1 MWCRWE
7 IVLSAAC
14 ITLVGYESAIAAP
27 VVNYQ
32 PGELRLV
39 LIGLGYD
46 IPVTGGKQTDD
57 ATRQALRNVQKR
69 YKLKVDGVPGDR
81 TRDLLATLVKN
92 LQGSL
97 NLVVK
102 PNPPLPVNQYY
113 GSQTKTAVKAFQK
126 RFNLPVTGI
135 ANVEIR
141 ARIDQEA
148 KRVLGKV
155 PSDSP
160 SPIVSPSPEVSPIFP
175 SPEVSPTDTPSP
187 EVSPIAPSPTVSP
200 TDSPARLL
208 SPTPI
213 TPSPAP
219 Q

>member
-7 IVLSAAC
+7 IVLTAAC
-14 ITLVGYESAIAAP
+14 ITLVSYESVIAAP

-32 PGELRLV
+32 PGELRSA

-46 IPVTGGKQTDD
+46 IPATGEKLTDE
-57 ATRQALRNVQKR
+57 ATRQAIRNLQKR
-69 YKLKVDGVPGDR
+69 YKLKVDGIVGDR
-81 TRDLLATLVKN
+81 TRDLLATLVSN

-102 PNPPLPVNQYY
+102 PDPPLPVNQYY
-113 GSQTKTAVKAFQK
+113 GSQTKTAVAAFQK
-126 RFNLPVTGI
+126 QFNLPITGI

-141 ARIDQEA
+141 ARLDQEA

-155 PSDSP
+155 PTSP
-160 SPIVSPSPEVSPIFP
+160 SPSVSPAPIVSPSPTISPP
-175 SPEVSPTDTPSP
+175 
-187 EVSPIAPSPTVSP
+187 
-200 TDSPARLL
+200 DSPARSL

-213 TPSPAP
+213 TPSPSLSP
-219 Q
+219 

>member
-7 IVLSAAC
+7 IVLTAAC
-14 ITLVGYESAIAAP
+14 ITVVSYESVIAAP

-32 PGELRLV
+32 PGELRSA

-46 IPVTGGKQTDD
+46 IPATGEKLTDE
-57 ATRQALRNVQKR
+57 ATRQAIRNLQKR
-69 YKLKVDGVPGDR
+69 YKLKVDGVVGDR
-81 TRDLLATLVKN
+81 TRDLLAALVSN

-102 PNPPLPVNQYY
+102 LDPPLPGNQYY
-113 GSQTKTAVKAFQK
+113 GAQTKAAVQTFQK
-126 RFNLPVTGI
+126 QFNLPITGI

-141 ARIDQEA
+141 ARLDQEA

-155 PSDSP
+155 PTSP
-160 SPIVSPSPEVSPIFP
+160 SPTVSPAPTVS
-175 SPEVSPTDTPSP
+175 
-187 EVSPIAPSPTVSP
+187 PSPTVSP
-200 TDSPARLL
+200 TYSPARSL

-213 TPSPAP
+213 TPSPSLSP
-219 Q
+219 

>member
-7 IVLSAAC
+7 IVLTAAC
-14 ITLVGYESAIAAP
+14 ITLVSYESVLAAP

-32 PGELRLV
+32 PGELRSA

-46 IPVTGGKQTDD
+46 IPATGEKLTDE
-57 ATRQALRNVQKR
+57 ATRQAIRNLQKR
-69 YKLKVDGVPGDR
+69 YKLKVDGIVGDR
-81 TRDLLATLVKN
+81 TRDLLATLVSN

-102 PNPPLPVNQYY
+102 PDPPLPGNQYY
-113 GSQTKTAVKAFQK
+113 GAQTKAAVQTFQK
-126 RFNLPVTGI
+126 QFNLPITGI

-141 ARIDQEA
+141 ARLDQEA

-155 PSDSP
+155 PLISP
-160 SPIVSPSPEVSPIFP
+160 SPTVSPI
-175 SPEVSPTDTPSP
+175 SPAPTDS
-187 EVSPIAPSPTVSP
+187 PSPTVSP
-200 TDSPARLL
+200 TTSPARLL

-213 TPSPAP
+213 TPSPSISP
-219 Q
+219 

>member
-1 MWCRWE
+1 MWGRGG
-7 IVLSAAC
+7 IVLTAAC
-14 ITLVGYESAIAAP
+14 AAIVGCELAIAQPIAD
-27 VVNYQ
+27 YQ
-32 PGELRLV
+32 PGEVRLV

-46 IPVTGGKQTDD
+46 IPATEATLTDA
-57 ATRQALRNVQKR
+57 ATRQAIRNVQKR
-69 YKLKVDGVPGDR
+69 YKLKVDGVIGDE

-102 PNPPLPVNQYY
+102 VDPPLPGNQYY
-113 GSQTKTAVKAFQK
+113 GPQTKAAVQAFQK
-126 RFNLPVTGI
+126 QFNLPVTGI

-141 ARIDQEA
+141 ARLDQEA

-155 PSDSP
+155 PS
-160 SPIVSPSPEVSPIFP
+160 VSPSPTASPVEP
-175 SPEVSPTDTPSP
+175 SASPTDTPS
-187 EVSPIAPSPTVSP
+187 PSPTVSP

>member
-7 IVLSAAC
+7 VVLTAAC
-14 ITLVGYESAIAAP
+14 ITLVSYESVIAAP

-32 PGELRLV
+32 PGELRSA

-46 IPVTGGKQTDD
+46 IPATGEKLTDE
-57 ATRQALRNVQKR
+57 ATRQAIRNLQKR
-69 YKLKVDGVPGDR
+69 YKLKVDGIVGDR
-81 TRDLLATLVKN
+81 TRDLLATLVSN

-102 PNPPLPVNQYY
+102 SDPPLPGNQYY
-113 GSQTKTAVKAFQK
+113 GAQTKAAVQTFQK
-126 RFNLPVTGI
+126 QFKLPITGI

-141 ARIDQEA
+141 ARLDQEA

-155 PSDSP
+155 PLISP
-160 SPIVSPSPEVSPIFP
+160 SPTVSPI
-175 SPEVSPTDTPSP
+175 SPAPTDS
-187 EVSPIAPSPTVSP
+187 PSPTVSP
-200 TDSPARLL
+200 TTSPARLL

-213 TPSPAP
+213 TPSPSISP
-219 Q
+219 